1 MARKAYDE
9 QKGRVVALF
18 RRQLRQ
24 PLLGMKNTVEEYKLF
39 VGEDSLEP
47 NILRD
52 YQKALLKLKPR
63 EQLGKDRYTSCFEV
77 SSLP

>member
-1 MARKAYDE
+1 
-9 QKGRVVALF
+9 VVALF

-24 PLLGMKNTVEEYKLF
+24 PLLGMENTVEEYKLF
-39 VGEDSLEP
+39 VGEDSLDN

-63 EQLGKDRYTSCFEV
+63 EQFGKDLYYISY
-77 SSLP
+77 S